1 MRIYF
6 IFGSWSS
13 IILFILLH
21 KLFQFLPRGA
31 FSISSYVPLTYPD
44 YCEGLDFLLWFFVF
58 FFNTFPYFL
67 VLQDT
72 PGSSCIY
79 PAPVLESP
87 ISSFRLLENHVRT
100 KIRVLGVLLATEV
113 TMLPVPSADTARIYM
128 CAYRPMYIIIFII
141 ISTLTIYT
149 YIRLNMSS

>member
-1 MRIYF
+1 MVF
-6 IFGSWSS
+6 CF
-13 IILFILLH
+13 
-21 KLFQFLPRGA
+21 
-31 FSISSYVPLTYPD
+31 
-44 YCEGLDFLLWFFVF
+44 F

-87 ISSFRLLENHVRT
+87 ISSFHLLENHVRT